1 MKQKLRYGF
10 MIFGVAAVV
19 VMLLTFHVSAAEI
32 ADMIHQTGI
41 IFPACVLLWLVIY
54 IMNAVA
60 WRIIINHR
68 GDRKVPFGP
77 VFRMTISGFALN
89 YTTPFGLMGGEP
101 YRIVELT
108 PYTGV
113 ERASSSVVLY
123 VMMHIYSHFWFWMG
137 GVLLY
142 VYLHFASPDRYVLT
156 LPLII
161 AFVLFAAVFVLV
173 LYLFGKGYRN
183 GFLQKFLGV
192 LDKCPLIG
200 RFFGRFSEKYSQKI
214 SEIDRQIADL
224 HSCGKSAFFG
234 SLFLEFAARAAGCLE
249 YWLIMCNLMPQSTYF
264 DAYLIVAFSS
274 LFSNIL
280 FFIPMQMGS
289 KEGSVAMAS
298 SGLAIGGQVG
308 LFTALVSRVREA
320 LWIIIGVALM
330 FFRNRQHSERTDI

>member
-1 MKQKLRYGF
+1 

-19 VMLLTFHVSAAEI
+19 VMLLTFHVSAAQI
-32 ADMIHQTGI
+32 AQMIRQTGI
-41 IFPACVLLWLVIY
+41 IFPACVVLWFVIY

-68 GDRKVPFGP
+68 GAGCKVPFAP
-77 VFRMTISGFALN
+77 VLRMTISGFALN

-101 YRIVELT
+101 YRIMELS

-113 ERASSSVVLY
+113 ERATSSVVLY
-123 VMMHIYSHFWFWMG
+123 VMMHIYSHFWFWMS
-137 GVLLY
+137 GVILY
-142 VYLHFASPDRYVLT
+142 VFLHIAQPERYMLSM
-156 LPLII
+156 PLIA

-183 GFLQKFLGV
+183 GFLQKFLGA
-192 LDKCPLIG
+192 LGKCPLIG
-200 RFFGRFSEKYSQKI
+200 KFFSRFSEKNGQRI
-214 SEIDRQIADL
+214 TEIDRQIADL

-249 YWLIMCNLMPQSTYF
+249 YWMIMCNLLPQSTYF

-298 SGLAIGGQVG
+298 SGLDLGGPVG

-320 LWIIIGVALM
+320 LWIIIGVGLM
-330 FFRNRQHSERTDI
+330 FYRKRQKSERTDI